1 MSTPRTLADLRA
13 LAPQLLADQTD
24 ARRHMAGAYLAKSI
38 RAIDRHDYA
47 GARADLVEAAH
58 RMPALAQ
65 ALPAIDAAERGSIRS
80 PARAAA
86 SRRNGQ
92 LGGRPSRSAAL
103 PPRP

>member
-1 MSTPRTLADLRA
+1 MSTPRTLSDLRA

-24 ARRHMAGAYLAKSI
+24 ARRHMAGAYLAKSL
-38 RAIDRHDYA
+38 RAIDRHDYV

-92 LGGRPSRSAAL
+92 LGGRPSRAAAL